1 MFKTRLLSGIVLVI
15 VLIATVG
22 YGGNL
27 LFAFLAVISVIGMTE
42 LYKVVGVQG
51 KALGF
56 AGYLAAVLYYG
67 LLYGTYGVCDHAVN
81 SVPCPYYGSICI
93 YISGVSGGTGHDS
106 VLRVLLCGGHA
117 LLCIPDQRACGRK
130 CCGMADLLK
139 LLGVRYLRLLCGN
152 ADRKA

>member
-67 LLYGTYGVCDHAVN
+67 LLYTEHMEYV
-81 SVPCPYYGSICI
+81 
-93 YISGVSGGTGHDS
+93 TM
-106 VLRVLLCGGHA
+106 L
-117 LLCIPDQRACGRK
+117 
-130 CCGMADLLK
+130 
-139 LLGVRYLRLLCGN
+139 
-152 ADRKA
+152 

>member
-56 AGYLAAVLYYG
+56 A
-67 LLYGTYGVCDHAVN
+67 GTYGVCDHAVN